1 MRKKTNIYD
10 SDDAD
15 RSKRLSFTPEERAA
29 RAQQKAEVL
38 GQKLERA
45 EKQIPKKKKIRLQKE
60 LDPEKSRM
68 KHTLRFEEVEKQRG
82 KEILPKKAGR
92 RMVQTASAAVHS
104 KMYQVEEENVG
115 TKAAHRTELA
125 TEATATMA
133 AHAARVHHQN
143 APYKKVE
150 KLQQQVNQANVNAA
164 YRAAVRDNPELQTNN
179 VKRFVQKQRIKR
191 QYAKEYRKAQKAGS
205 KGSAAAKKAKDAVSS
220 TGQAVITAIKNH
232 KGGLVVIGALV
243 LLVIMVFSS
252 LSSCSVMME
261 GAMGSILGTSYTSE
275 DSDILQT
282 ESNYTALESGLRNE
296 LANIENTYSGYDEY
310 RYDVDNI
317 GHNPNELISYLTAKF
332 DAFTPEQVQTE
343 LEAIFEKQYSLTTRA
358 ETEIRY
364 RTETRTGTTTS
375 TDPVTGETT
384 TEEYTYEV
392 EVPYEYHILYVT
404 LRNKGFGTAAVEGLT
419 EEQKE
424 RYAATLSMKGNKPYL
439 FGNDIYANESA
450 GEDYDIPGEAL
461 ADPDFAALITEA
473 EKYLGF
479 PYVWGG
485 SSPSTS
491 FDCSG
496 FVCYVFSNSGVHNLP
511 RTTAQGIYNQCAHI
525 APSEAKPGDIIFF
538 TGTYD
543 SPGPVSHVGIYVGNN
558 MMIHCGSPI
567 QYVRTDSSYWTQHFY
582 AFGRLN

>member
-1 MRKKTNIYD
+1 MSMPPTVP
-10 SDDAD
+10 
-15 RSKRLSFTPEERAA
+15 L
-29 RAQQKAEVL
+29 
-38 GQKLERA
+38 
-45 EKQIPKKKKIRLQKE
+45 
-60 LDPEKSRM
+60 
-68 KHTLRFEEVEKQRG
+68 
-82 KEILPKKAGR
+82 
-92 RMVQTASAAVHS
+92 
-104 KMYQVEEENVG
+104 
-115 TKAAHRTELA
+115 
-125 TEATATMA
+125 
-133 AHAARVHHQN
+133 
-143 APYKKVE
+143 
-150 KLQQQVNQANVNAA
+150 
-164 YRAAVRDNPELQTNN
+164 VRDNPELQTNN

-275 DSDILQT
+275 DPDILQT

-375 TDPVTGETT
+375 TAPVTGETT

-424 RYAATLSMKGNKPYL
+424 SLER
-439 FGNDIYANESA
+439 
-450 GEDYDIPGEAL
+450 
-461 ADPDFAALITEA
+461 
-473 EKYLGF
+473 
-479 PYVWGG
+479 
-485 SSPSTS
+485 
-491 FDCSG
+491 
-496 FVCYVFSNSGVHNLP
+496 
-511 RTTAQGIYNQCAHI
+511 
-525 APSEAKPGDIIFF
+525 
-538 TGTYD
+538 
-543 SPGPVSHVGIYVGNN
+543 
-558 MMIHCGSPI
+558 
-567 QYVRTDSSYWTQHFY
+567 
-582 AFGRLN
+582 